1 MDNTDK
7 ERFEQY
13 WNKFITRLRGQ
24 MLNTMAKQKLTYP
37 MMKLMLA
44 DEVEFWDSRQQEGGR
59 WLDQYEAKYPEK
71 GALIRT
77 VLVKDISFREEGG
90 NAPQGGG
97 SLKYIMPV
105 GGATAG
111 FLISH
116 FMGAS
121 TVVRAVSTV
130 IPAIAAYPIAVSI
143 TGSNK
148 ADADKKMI
156 QLYLDQLEK
165 YRLSVESIL
174 LDI

>member
-13 WNKFITRLRGQ
+13 WNKFVTRLRGQ
-24 MLNTMAKQKLTYP
+24 MLNTMTKQKLTYP

-59 WLDQYEAKYPEK
+59 WLDQYEAEHPEK
-71 GALIRT
+71 GALIRS
-77 VLVKDISFREEGG
+77 VLVNDISFKEEDN
-90 NAPQGGG
+90 NASQGD
-97 SLKYIMPV
+97 SLKYVLPV
-105 GGATAG
+105 GGAVTG

-121 TVVRAVSTV
+121 TVVQAISTV
-130 IPAIAAYPIAVSI
+130 VPAMAAYPVAVSI

-148 ADADKKMI
+148 ADADKRMI
-156 QLYLDQLEK
+156 QLYMNQLEK

-174 LDI
+174 LDL

>member
-1 MDNTDK
+1 MNNTDK
-7 ERFEQY
+7 ERFEQC

-59 WLDQYEAKYPEK
+59 WLDQYEAEYPEK
-71 GALIRT
+71 GALIRSI
-77 VLVKDISFREEGG
+77 LVKDISFKEESG
-90 NAPQGGG
+90 NAPQGD
-97 SLKYIMPV
+97 SLKYILPV
-105 GGATAG
+105 GGAAAG

-116 FMGAS
+116 FMGAN
-121 TVVRAVSTV
+121 TIVQAVSTV
-130 IPAIAAYPIAVSI
+130 VPAVAAYPIAVSV

-148 ADADKKMI
+148 ADADKRML

-174 LDI
+174 LDV